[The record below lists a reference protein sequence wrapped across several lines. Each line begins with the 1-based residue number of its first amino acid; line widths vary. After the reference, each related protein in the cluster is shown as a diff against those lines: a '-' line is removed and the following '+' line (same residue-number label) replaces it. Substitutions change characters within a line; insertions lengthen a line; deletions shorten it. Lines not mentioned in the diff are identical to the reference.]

1 MATPLAT
8 PWKKN
13 SEFARGGRQPTSRPD
28 LSFSP
33 SSIGGVA
40 MVAMVGINAHQR
52 TSTHIT
58 ALLACV
64 VMVRHIT
71 CRNTGRY
78 TRVKWADG
86 SFEQAACADDRRVK
100 DGQGVSALRQAAPDD
115 RQAAQERRATPRRLG
130 CARPTQEVLATA
142 ARAQACQQV
151 RLLGLSRRT
160 VAQGVAQVEQL
171 YLSWPCRTRLAQR
184 RRRRARV
191 AWSRSD

>member
-1 MATPLAT
+1 MVDSQHPGPTFLFPRRALEGW
-8 PWKKN
+8 PWWPWWA
-13 SEFARGGRQPTSRPD
+13 STH
-28 LSFSP
+28 
-33 SSIGGVA
+33 
-40 MVAMVGINAHQR
+40 INAHQR
-52 TSTHIT
+52 TSPHIT

-78 TRVKWADG
+78 TRVRWADG
-86 SFEQAACADDRRVK
+86 PFEQAVCANDRHVK
-100 DGQGVSALRQAAPDD
+100 DGQGVSALRQAAPDH
-115 RQAAQERRATPRRLG
+115 RQAAQKWCPTPRRLG
-130 CARPTQEVLATA
+130 YARPTQEVLATA